1 MNYNPFLK
9 INCSLLCLFI
19 TITSCKKEDPFFNLT
34 SVISSENK
42 EQTVDEGDEIFINLN
57 LSEELSEDLPLLL
70 DIVGDVA
77 NFINHEDYESTIQF
91 KGNLDSEWRTASGNT
106 FYFPKRNTS
115 LKIRFATL
123 DDALMETKEAFHAVI
138 KLDTSKTDNDF
149 MVMGINEIEP
159 PLISVVDNDG
169 DPDTIGEGTVDFIV
183 DDDFNFSLASV
194 SQ

>member
-91 KGNLDSEWRTASGNT
+91 KGNLDSE
-106 FYFPKRNTS
+106 
-115 LKIRFATL
+115 
-123 DDALMETKEAFHAVI
+123 
-138 KLDTSKTDNDF
+138 
-149 MVMGINEIEP
+149 
-159 PLISVVDNDG
+159 
-169 DPDTIGEGTVDFIV
+169 
-183 DDDFNFSLASV
+183 
-194 SQ
+194 